1 MLLLSQLRKTSS
13 SDLESV
19 IIGGRIFKQSVVGVK
34 HFLGQQIEPLP
45 GHAAVVK
52 PDLAVKLYP
61 ELRLEGVHF
70 VGGNRMNLTVRVLQ
84 NSVPPHLNIGNIIT
98 MPMLTAFTKCSSA
111 CLYFYLVGNITRF
124 LELLFEVFILP
135 LVISAVGHGLARD
148 LRVGDAGVLPLRHPV
163 VVVDEEDPA
172 VGVDSLLPALG
183 QGTEVVVVSPVSR
196 ASNEDSRRF
205 HNHI

>member
-1 MLLLSQLRKTSS
+1 
-13 SDLESV
+13 
-19 IIGGRIFKQSVVGVK
+19 
-34 HFLGQQIEPLP
+34 
-45 GHAAVVK
+45 
-52 PDLAVKLYP
+52 
-61 ELRLEGVHF
+61 
-70 VGGNRMNLTVRVLQ
+70 MNLTVRVLQ
-84 NSVPPHLNIGNIIT
+84 NSVPPHLNIRNIIT
-98 MPMLTAFTKCSSA
+98 ITALKICSSA
-111 CLYFYLVGNITRF
+111 RLYFYLVGNITRF

-183 QGTEVVVVSPVSR
+183 QGAEVVVVSPVSR
-196 ASNEDSRRF
+196 ASNEGSRRF

>member
-1 MLLLSQLRKTSS
+1 MLLLLQLNKTSS
-13 SDLESV
+13 ADLESV

-52 PDLAVKLYP
+52 ADLAVKLYP

-84 NSVPPHLNIGNIIT
+84 NSVPPHLNMRYFIT
-98 MPMLTAFTKCSSA
+98 MLTTLKICSSA

-163 VVVDEEDPA
+163 VVVNEEDPA

-196 ASNEDSRRF
+196 ASNEGSRRF